1 MPFDLSSLPTDLVD
15 ALRLFSCLE
24 GDFDLLKLVVEV
36 VSLFV
41 SSLFLFIELVGFTG
55 LLGLESFFTCL
66 LSLDGY
72 GAVLGTGVVA
82 EVAVD

>member
-15 ALRLFSCLE
+15 ALRLLSCLD

-41 SSLFLFIELVGFTG
+41 SSLFLFIELFGLTG
-55 LLGLESFFTCL
+55 LLGLASFFTCL
-66 LSLDGY
+66 LSLEGY
-72 GAVLGTGVVA
+72 GALLGAGVVA